1 MVGSVS
7 DDKTM
12 PEDETTTAT
21 GLTRR
26 SRSDSAGVV
35 SKTSIQLVDSSN
47 DWLTPVSVL
56 VYPDGELMRH
66 EAMKLRE
73 NVSLDDA
80 LAVTQYDLRRV
91 IIRFNRRGLCMRV
104 VIHECLHAA
113 LILHDVI
120 VDDWRDEGLCH
131 IMDDLFVQVLAWL
144 IDDLHMDELRL
155 EPEEE
160 ETTGNKEEGA
170 DHER

>member
-1 MVGSVS
+1 MA

-12 PEDETTTAT
+12 PEDPTTTAT

-35 SKTSIQLVDSSN
+35 SRTSIQLVDSSN

-56 VYPDGELMRH
+56 VYPDGELMRQ
-66 EAMKLRE
+66 EAMKLH
-73 NVSLDDA
+73 LDDPVDGA
-80 LAVTQYDLRRV
+80 LAVTQYDHRRV
-91 IIRFNRRGLCMRV
+91 IIRFNRRDLCMRV
-104 VIHECLHAA
+104 IVHECLHAA
-113 LILHDVI
+113 LVLDDMI

-131 IMDDLFVQVLAWL
+131 IMDDLFVKVLAWL
-144 IDDLHMDELRL
+144 IDDLHMSALGLEL
-155 EPEEE
+155 EEE
-160 ETTGNKEEGA
+160 ETTGGKDGKEGA

>member
-1 MVGSVS
+1 MVGSVA

-26 SRSDSAGVV
+26 SRSDSAGGV
-35 SKTSIQLVDSSN
+35 SRTNIQLVDSSN

-66 EAMKLRE
+66 ETMKLRE
-73 NVSLDDA
+73 NVSFDDA
-80 LAVTQYDLRRV
+80 LAVTQYDHRRV
-91 IIRFNRRGLCMRV
+91 TIRFNRRDLCMRV
-104 VIHECLHAA
+104 IVHECLHAA

-144 IDDLHMDELRL
+144 IDDLHMDELGL

-160 ETTGNKEEGA
+160 ERTGNKEEG
-170 DHER
+170 RRGGP

>member
-1 MVGSVS
+1 MA

-26 SRSDSAGVV
+26 SRSDSADVV

-144 IDDLHMDELRL
+144 IDDLHMDALGL

-160 ETTGNKEEGA
+160 ETTGNKDEGA
-170 DHER
+170 DLER

>member
-1 MVGSVS
+1 MVGSVA

-26 SRSDSAGVV
+26 SRSDSVGVV
-35 SKTSIQLVDSSN
+35 SRTSIQLVDSSN
-47 DWLTPVSVL
+47 DRLTPVSVL
-56 VYPDGELMRH
+56 VYPDGELMRQ
-66 EAMKLRE
+66 ETMKLRE
-73 NVSLDDA
+73 NVSFDDA
-80 LAVTQYDLRRV
+80 LAVTQYDHRRV
-91 IIRFNRRGLCMRV
+91 TIRFNRRDLCMRV
-104 VIHECLHAA
+104 IVHECLHAA
-113 LILHDVI
+113 LILHDGI
-120 VDDWRDEGLCH
+120 VEDWRDEGLCH

-144 IDDLHMDELRL
+144 IDDLHMDALGL

-160 ETTGNKEEGA
+160 ETTGNKDEGA

>member
-1 MVGSVS
+1 MA

-12 PEDETTTAT
+12 PEDATTTAT

-26 SRSDSAGVV
+26 SRSDSVGVV
-35 SKTSIQLVDSSN
+35 SRTSIQLVDSSN

-66 EAMKLRE
+66 EAMKLR
-73 NVSLDDA
+73 LDDPVEGA
-80 LAVTQYDLRRV
+80 LAVTQYDFRRV

-104 VIHECLHAA
+104 VVHECLHAA

-144 IDDLHMDELRL
+144 IDDLHMGALGL

-160 ETTGNKEEGA
+160 ETTGNKNEGA